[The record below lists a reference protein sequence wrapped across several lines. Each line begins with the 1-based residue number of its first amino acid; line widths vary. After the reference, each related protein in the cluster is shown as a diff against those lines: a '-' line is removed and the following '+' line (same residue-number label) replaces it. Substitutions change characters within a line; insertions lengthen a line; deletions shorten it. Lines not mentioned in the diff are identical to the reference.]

1 MQAYRQIES
10 YILLEGGQI
19 CWMSI
24 KLLIYKEHRPYLPL
38 QPGTLLGQSQTPV
51 TELKTRPDGQA

>member
-1 MQAYRQIES
+1 MAHLPDEHQIIDLLRAY
-10 YILLEGGQI
+10 
-19 CWMSI
+19 
-24 KLLIYKEHRPYLPL
+24 RPYLPL